1 MSEQLGDV
9 DTMIIARADWY
20 AGLRVDPHSFSRQLA
35 RLQDSLRAAANLSGN
50 QRNSFAELVAD
61 DVGDQLEQRSS
72 IG

>member
-1 MSEQLGDV
+1 MSEQLA
-9 DTMIIARADWY
+9 THPQEPSH
-20 AGLRVDPHSFSRQLA
+20 DPHSFSRQLA
-35 RLQDSLRAAANLSGN
+35 RLQDSLRAAANPSGN